1 LAIQEVSSIL
11 RLLSVAFRLYFLD
24 NVKIMISFNDFS
36 KLHHAITLLGMSG
49 VGKTM
54 LSKELRETA
63 NWFHYS
69 ADYRIG
75 TRYLAEDILDNI
87 KSKIMQMGDP
97 FVANLLRSDSI
108 YIQHNISVDNLDP
121 ILTFLGMYGDASK
134 GGLNKATFLERQD
147 LYRAAEVRSMN
158 ELNRFIRKS
167 WEIYGCPQFIN
178 DASGSLCEIC
188 DPNDENDSV
197 LTALKDETLI
207 LYIKSNAQAEEDL
220 KARAKSTPKP
230 LFYHPSFIGPVL
242 ANKPEDGA
250 GVDPRAFARPLFP
263 DLLKFRKPR
272 YATIAKRMGFTI
284 DVNDLFVSEN
294 STPTTPDA
302 ERFMRNIYNAIMAQ
316 VRQSNT
322 AEKRL
327 EAYVKICLSRSSSRY

>member
-1 LAIQEVSSIL
+1 
-11 RLLSVAFRLYFLD
+11 
-24 NVKIMISFNDFS
+24 MITFNEFV

-54 LSKELRETA
+54 LSKELRKSA

-87 KSKIMQMGDP
+87 KFKIMQMGDP

-121 ILTFLGMYGDASK
+121 ILTFLGMYGDAAK
-134 GGLNKATFLERQD
+134 GGLDKANFLERQD
-147 LYRAAEVRSMN
+147 LYRSAEVRSMK

-167 WEIYGCPQFIN
+167 WEIYGCHQFIN

-188 DPNDENDSV
+188 DPNDESDSV

-207 LYIKSNAQAEEDL
+207 LYIKSDARAEEDL
-220 KARAKSTPKP
+220 KARAKSRPKP
-230 LFYHPSFIGPVL
+230 LFYHPSFIEPILVD
-242 ANKPEDGA
+242 KPEDGK
-250 GVDPRAFARPLFP
+250 GVDPFDFARPLFP
-263 DLLKFRKPR
+263 DLLEFRKPR
-272 YATIAKRMGFTI
+272 YAAISERLGFTI
-284 DVNDLFVSEN
+284 GVSDLFVTEVSN
-294 STPTTPDA
+294 STTPNVDRFMQNIYDAITTQARKSDAAA
-302 ERFMRNIYNAIMAQ
+302 ER
-316 VRQSNT
+316 
-322 AEKRL
+322 L
-327 EAYVKICLSRSSSRY
+327 DAYVAICKTRANERN